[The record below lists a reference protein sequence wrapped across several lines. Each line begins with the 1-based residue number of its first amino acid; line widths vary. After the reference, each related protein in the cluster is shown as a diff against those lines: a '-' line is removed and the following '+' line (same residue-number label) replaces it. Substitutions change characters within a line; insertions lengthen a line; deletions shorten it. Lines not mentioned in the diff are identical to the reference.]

1 MGSSVYSLPAW
12 VGEQY
17 IFSSIL
23 RETPDTVLYAAT
35 QKDMQRDVVV
45 ESLRPRAA
53 RDSLRVQAFLESAR
67 AQARMGGG
75 YIASPLELLY
85 ADDTWHLA
93 KERIKGDSLDL
104 MLAGGHKLSSFS
116 ICELML
122 RLCHI
127 CLCMDLEGIASVPF
141 RLQSI
146 YAVEMG
152 FLFENPATHGERPRT
167 ASRHILSEAAR
178 QVEPLLDM
186 SSAHA
191 AEVLA
196 LLERVRWTVNWSSL
210 SPILFDEDF
219 NCLRLLA
226 LQESKDGQSPFSPH
240 E

>member
-1 MGSSVYSLPAW
+1 MMGSSVYALPAL

-17 IFSSIL
+17 ILSSVL

-35 QKDMQRDVVV
+35 QKDMQRDVIV
-45 ESLRPRAA
+45 ESLRPKAA
-53 RDSLRVQAFLESAR
+53 GDSLRVQAFLDSAR

-85 ADDTWHLA
+85 ADGTWHLA

-104 MLAGGHKLSSFS
+104 MLASGRKLPSSS

-127 CLCMDLEGIASVPF
+127 CLCMDLEGIAGAPF

-152 FLFENPATHGERPRT
+152 FFFENPATHGERSRA
-167 ASRHILSEAAR
+167 ASRRMLSEAAR

-186 SSAHA
+186 ASAHA
-191 AEVLA
+191 DDVLA
-196 LLERVRWTVNWSSL
+196 LLERVRWTINWSSL

-219 NCLRLLA
+219 ACLRLQA
-226 LQESKDGQSPFSPH
+226 LQESEEGPLSPS
-240 E
+240 